1 MSIYSNGTLYGI
13 KINRISNDFD
23 TCETLLEIKQDTVMN
38 EKEKRNVHL
47 FYVALENKEDIHFQM
62 YTECS
67 TTHGEG
73 NFMTWFPISKSQ
85 FLESFQ
91 N

>member
-23 TCETLLEIKQDTVMN
+23 RCETLLEIKQDTIMN

-47 FYVALENKEDIHFQM
+47 FYVGLENKEDIHFQM

-67 TTHGEG
+67 TNEDG

-85 FLESFQ
+85 FSEYFY
-91 N
+91 